1 VAPQGYKK
9 PKLQIKLILFFFQE
23 NVGITVAIPNS
34 DLQKAAFDEGYVNW
48 VIGVLK
54 QYRRIIN
61 FVAIGKPLSD
71 LSFCHSQGCLEIWGF
86 FRLANVINLDPT
98 FTSDFF

>member
-1 VAPQGYKK
+1 MKYYLFVFQG
-9 PKLQIKLILFFFQE
+9 

-34 DLQKAAFDEGYVNW
+34 DLAKAEGYDEGYVNW

-61 FVAIGKPLSD
+61 FVAIGRTLSE
-71 LSFCHSQGCLEIWGF
+71 LNF
-86 FRLANVINLDPT
+86 FLIILYNISLKI
-98 FTSDFF
+98 

>member
-1 VAPQGYKK
+1 MGYVNMFII
-9 PKLQIKLILFFFQE
+9 LQS

-34 DLQKAAFDEGYVNW
+34 DLEKAANDQGYVDW

-61 FVAIGKPLSD
+61 FVAIGITL
-71 LSFCHSQGCLEIWGF
+71 
-86 FRLANVINLDPT
+86 
-98 FTSDFF
+98 